1 MTQNFDML
9 LDVPIRLTVDLGACE
24 MLMRDVLELNPGS
37 VVQLDKLADE
47 PVKLYVNNK
56 LLARGEVVVV
66 DNRFGIKITELI
78 QNGHAMT
85 EEK

>member
-1 MTQNFDML
+1 ML

-78 QNGHAMT
+78 QNGHALT

>member
-1 MTQNFDML
+1 ML